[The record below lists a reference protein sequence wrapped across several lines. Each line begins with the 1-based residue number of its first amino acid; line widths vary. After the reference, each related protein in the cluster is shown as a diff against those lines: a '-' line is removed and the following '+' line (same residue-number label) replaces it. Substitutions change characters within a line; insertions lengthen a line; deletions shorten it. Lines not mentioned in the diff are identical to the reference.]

1 MGFKVIKCPHC
12 GREYLPVE
20 IFYPASFFGKP
31 TTVYRDEQGKIENI
45 SGDDMDLSE
54 TYICD
59 DCRTL
64 FKVEAK
70 LDFTVTDINNFD
82 EEYTSKL
89 YGDRITLVEPQN
101 D

>member
-45 SGDDMDLSE
+45 E
-54 TYICD
+54 TEYERKFLALGI
-59 DCRTL
+59 
-64 FKVEAK
+64 KVNGLIAK
-70 LDFTVTDINNFD
+70 KVKD
-82 EEYTSKL
+82 
-89 YGDRITLVEPQN
+89 
-101 D
+101 